1 MVTEEEW
8 HGEMAKAK
16 RLRFISPLAGLVV
29 LGLLTVPAV
38 AIGRSFGSGV
48 TVYAVTAGVLMAL
61 LLPLVYVLVIIS
73 DRQQR
78 KTDDKVRALTAELNE
93 AIDVADREGVTRE
106 LQGQR
111 QRFESRLANALDM
124 AEGEPEV
131 IDVIERSFAAV
142 VPDAPV
148 ELLLAD
154 NSHAHLLRMA
164 GVGPDGEPP
173 SCSVDSPDRCPAA
186 RRAQVQV
193 FGDSDH
199 LDACPKLRNRPQGR
213 LSALCVPVSIM
224 GRTVGVIHATD
235 KPDAEVEDSQIQD
248 LTTLAKLAGARI
260 GLLRVM
266 AETQLQASTDTLT
279 GLLNRR
285 SFSEKVAAVPHDL
298 HPVAVAMADLDHFK
312 NLNDTYGHETGDRA
326 LRLFA
331 RVLRDS
337 LRAHDLISRYGGEE
351 FAIAFPDC
359 SSVDAIRA
367 LNTVATQLDA
377 AITVGGLPK
386 FTSSFGITEIEPGE
400 ELAAALRRA
409 DDALLGGQALGPQ
422 SDRPARSRHE
432 VERTPEQR
440 VDDPPGRGAG
450 PRRAHLSR
458 RPPQAPGFSPWRTR
472 HAAPGLAL
480 VSACHAC
487 APAPPPCLR
496 RHPGVVDRHAAAG
509 RRPGGRGNGAILRD
523 GADRDGTDGGHDPV
537 HVDARRARSRPG
549 ECGGQVRLG

>member
-16 RLRFISPLAGLVV
+16 RLRFVSPLAGLVV

-38 AIGRSFGSGV
+38 AIGRSYGSG
-48 TVYAVTAGVLMAL
+48 TTGYLVTAAVLCAI
-61 LLPLVYVLVIIS
+61 LLPLIFGLVILS
-73 DRQQR
+73 DRQQK
-78 KTDDKVRALTAELNE
+78 KTDDKVRALTRELSE
-93 AIDVADREGVTRE
+93 AIEVADREGITRE
-106 LQGQR
+106 VQGQR

-164 GVGPDGEPP
+164 GIGPDGEPP

-193 FGDSDH
+193 FADSDH

-235 KPDAEVEDSQIQD
+235 KPEAVVGDSQIQD

-285 SFSEKVAAVPHDL
+285 SFSEKVATVPHDL
-298 HPVAVAMADLDHFK
+298 HPVALAMADLDHFK

-331 RVLRDS
+331 RVLRDA
-337 LRAHDLISRYGGEE
+337 LRGHDLISRYGGEE

-359 SSVDAIRA
+359 SAVDATRA
-367 LNTVATQLDA
+367 LTTVQAQLDA

-400 ELAAALRRA
+400 ELAAVLRRA
-409 DDALLGGQALGPQ
+409 DDALLKAK
-422 SDRPARSRHE
+422 RS
-432 VERTPEQR
+432 
-440 VDDPPGRGAG
+440 GRNQIV
-450 PRRAHLSR
+450 L
-458 RPPQAPGFSPWRTR
+458 
-472 HAAPGLAL
+472 
-480 VSACHAC
+480 
-487 APAPPPCLR
+487 
-496 RHPGVVDRHAAAG
+496 
-509 RRPGGRGNGAILRD
+509 
-523 GADRDGTDGGHDPV
+523 HDPGTASNAPETNGSV
-537 HVDARRARSRPG
+537 SHDVEQLLRA
-549 ECGGQVRLG
+549 ERL